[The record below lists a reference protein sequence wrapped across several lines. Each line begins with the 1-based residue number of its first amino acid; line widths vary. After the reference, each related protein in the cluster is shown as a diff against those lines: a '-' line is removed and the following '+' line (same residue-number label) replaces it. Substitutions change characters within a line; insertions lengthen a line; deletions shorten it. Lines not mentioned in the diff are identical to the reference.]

1 MSKKTTQEGEVEE
14 QDQGEQPPSVYKGVD
29 LESLPRNDKPEQ
41 YGKVLRV
48 ALWGE
53 NGLQR
58 EIISPT
64 RDSEVRKPTSP
75 KRTKLF
81 KGIFQLQNSK
91 KLEDGNWEE
100 RVNNKYRAMENS
112 EKQFYFGF

>member
-1 MSKKTTQEGEVEE
+1 MHREKI
-14 QDQGEQPPSVYKGVD
+14 QDDARDDQTEDLPSFYNDID
-29 LESLPRNDKPEQ
+29 LESLPKADRPEQ
-41 YGKVLRV
+41 YGKILRV

-75 KRTKLF
+75 KRTKIF
-81 KGIFQLQNSK
+81 KG
-91 KLEDGNWEE
+91 
-100 RVNNKYRAMENS
+100 
-112 EKQFYFGF
+112 